1 MEILK
6 SAYLVA
12 FRSARI
18 YFNAQYPDLK
28 ADISNST
35 TIEFNFAKPEFNQ
48 GDQHFAMPPL
58 ESMFAQLGLSDWLL
72 IFIAGILA
80 AAFILII
87 ILVRRKEIH
96 SHVFFETLDN
106 HKEHAERLVRDEFSR
121 NRQESAGSARQAR
134 EEIGRILKFTSD
146 SQLKQM
152 REVAGMHKDQLDSFS
167 KQLLEMTKLNEEK
180 LEAMRTAVYTQL
192 RTLQEDNSRKLE
204 QMRAV
209 VDEKLQSTLE
219 KRLHESFKQV
229 SERLEQVY
237 KGLGEMRSL
246 ATGVGD
252 LKKVL
257 TNVKTRGTWG
267 EIRLS
272 HILEQILTPEQYA
285 VNVATK
291 KSSSERV
298 EFAIKLPGQGSHP
311 EKVVWL
317 PIDSK
322 FPQEDYQRLL
332 DAQEAADKTLAEK
345 SVKNLEA
352 RVKAEAKA
360 IREKYIDP
368 PHTTD
373 FGIMFLPVEG
383 LYAEVLRR
391 PGLCDSLQREHR
403 IVVTGP
409 TTLAALLNS
418 LQMGFRTLAIEK
430 RSSEVW
436 ELLGAVKTQFGKF
449 GEVLAKTKKK
459 LQEASHTID
468 QAEVRTRV
476 ITRKLSKVQ
485 ELPDTGSA
493 KLLEPVAI
501 DDDEA
506 VDDDS

>member
-1 MEILK
+1 MPYLNAIIAEIGLTNLILI
-6 SAYLVA
+6 LV
-12 FRSARI
+12 
-18 YFNAQYPDLK
+18 
-28 ADISNST
+28 
-35 TIEFNFAKPEFNQ
+35 
-48 GDQHFAMPPL
+48 GV
-58 ESMFAQLGLSDWLL
+58 
-72 IFIAGILA
+72 ILA
-80 AAFILII
+80 VAVILLI
-87 ILVRRKEIH
+87 ILVRRREIKAQD
-96 SHVFFETLDN
+96 FFATLE
-106 HKEHAERLVRDEFSR
+106 KQQGRIEHMVRDEFTR
-121 NRQESAGSARQAR
+121 NRQESAGSAQQSRQ
-134 EEIGRILKFTSD
+134 EIGSILKSSSD
-146 SQLKQM
+146 SQLRQM
-152 REVAGMHKDQLDSFS
+152 SEVAGMQKDQLDSFS
-167 KQLLEMTKLNEEK
+167 KQLLALTRLNEDK
-180 LEAMRTAVYTQL
+180 LESLRKTIEAQL
-192 RTLQEDNSRKLE
+192 RAMQEDNSRKLE
-204 QMRAV
+204 QMRSV

-219 KRLHESFKQV
+219 KRLGDSFKQV

-272 HILEQILTPEQYA
+272 HILEQILTPDQYE

-291 KSSSERV
+291 KASNERV
-298 EFAIKLPGQGSHP
+298 EFAIKLPGQGADKD
-311 EKVVWL
+311 KVVWL

-332 DAQEAADKTLAEK
+332 DAQEAADKAQAEI
-345 SVKNLEA
+345 SVKNLEV
-352 RVKAEAKA
+352 RVKTEAKA
-360 IREKYIDP
+360 IRQKYIDP
-368 PHTTD
+368 PNTTD

-391 PGLCDSLQREHR
+391 PGLCDSLQRDYR

-436 ELLGAVKTQFGKF
+436 ELLGAVKTQFSKF

-459 LQEASHTID
+459 LQEASNTID

-476 ITRKLSKVQ
+476 ISRKLSKVQ
-485 ELPDTGSA
+485 ELPSADSA
-493 KLLEPVAI
+493 KLIEPVTI
-501 DDDEA
+501 DDDENDEGDA
-506 VDDDS
+506 

>member
-1 MEILK
+1 MSDLNTSIVEIGLTNMLLIGVGVMLI
-6 SAYLVA
+6 AALILLIVLI
-12 FRSARI
+12 RRREISAR
-18 YFNAQYPDLK
+18 
-28 ADISNST
+28 
-35 TIEFNFAKPEFNQ
+35 EFF
-48 GDQHFAMPPL
+48 DSL
-58 ESMFAQLGLSDWLL
+58 EKQQ
-72 IFIAGILA
+72 
-80 AAFILII
+80 
-87 ILVRRKEIH
+87 
-96 SHVFFETLDN
+96 
-106 HKEHAERLVRDEFSR
+106 EHGERLVRDEFTA
-121 NRQESAGSARQAR
+121 NRQEAAGNARLAR
-134 EEIGRILKFTSD
+134 EEIGSALKFASD

-152 REVAGMHKDQLDSFS
+152 REVAGMQKDQLDSFS
-167 KQLLEMTKLNEEK
+167 KQLLEMTQLNEQK
-180 LEAMRTAVYTQL
+180 FDAMRKAVETQL

-204 QMRAV
+204 PMRAV

-219 KRLHESFKQV
+219 RRLTDSFKQV

-272 HILEQILTPEQYA
+272 HILEQILTPDQYA

-291 KSSSERV
+291 KDSSERV
-298 EFAIKLPGQGSHP
+298 EFAIRLPGPDSHP

-332 DAQEAADKTLAEK
+332 DAQEAADKNLAEK
-345 SVKNLEA
+345 SIKSLEM

-368 PHTTD
+368 PQTTD

-391 PGLCDSLQREHR
+391 PGLCDSLQREYR

-436 ELLGAVKTQFGKF
+436 ELLGIVKTQFDKF
-449 GEVLAKTKKK
+449 GNVLAKTKKK
-459 LQEASHTID
+459 LQEASNTIN

-476 ITRKLSKVQ
+476 ITRKLNKVQ
-485 ELPDTGSA
+485 ELPKMDSA
-493 KLLEPVAI
+493 KLIESVAI
-501 DDDEA
+501 DDDEE
-506 VDDDS
+506 VETDS

>member
-1 MEILK
+1 MILFIFK
-6 SAYLVA
+6 M
-12 FRSARI
+12 
-18 YFNAQYPDLK
+18 PDVY
-28 ADISNST
+28 AI
-35 TIEFNFAKPEFNQ
+35 FAKV
-48 GDQHFAMPPL
+48 
-58 ESMFAQLGLSDWLL
+58 GLTNLLL
-72 IFIAGILA
+72 IMAAMLLA
-80 AAFILII
+80 AAVFLLI
-87 ILVRRKEIH
+87 ILVRRREIK
-96 SHVFFETLDN
+96 SQDFFATLE
-106 HKEHAERLVRDEFSR
+106 KQQERIEHMVRDEFVR
-121 NRQESAGSARQAR
+121 NRQESAGSARQSR
-134 EEIGRILKFTSD
+134 QEIGSILKSSSD
-146 SQLKQM
+146 SQLRQM
-152 REVAGMHKDQLDSFS
+152 SELAGMQKDQLDSFS
-167 KQLLEMTKLNEEK
+167 KQLLALTKLNEDK
-180 LEAMRTAVYTQL
+180 LESLRKTIEAQL
-192 RTLQEDNSRKLE
+192 RVMQEDNSLKLE

-219 KRLHESFKQV
+219 KRLGESFKQV

-237 KGLGEMRSL
+237 RGLGEMRTL

-272 HILEQILTPEQYA
+272 HILEQILTPDQYE

-291 KSSSERV
+291 KASSERV
-298 EFAIKLPGQGSHP
+298 EFAIKLPGQGSNK
-311 EKVVWL
+311 EKIVWL

-332 DAQEAADKTLAEK
+332 DAQEAADKVQAEK
-345 SVKNLEA
+345 SVKNLET

-368 PHTTD
+368 PNTTD

-391 PGLCDSLQREHR
+391 PGLCDSLQRDFR

-418 LQMGFRTLAIEK
+418 LHMGFRTLAIEK

-436 ELLGAVKTQFGKF
+436 ELLGAVKTQFSKF

-459 LQEASHTID
+459 LQEASNTID
-468 QAEVRTRV
+468 KAEVRTRV
-476 ITRKLSKVQ
+476 ISRKLSKVQ
-485 ELPDTGSA
+485 ELPLADSE
-493 KLLEPVAI
+493 KLIEPAAN
-501 DDDEA
+501 DDDEPS
-506 VDDDS
+506 DDDNP